1 MPAASTAPEG
11 AAAPGETPHHET
23 SVTWRVIPVDRA
35 PEAGRDYKVI
45 RTSQEWAALFEGT
58 GAAPPE
64 ISFEGQ
70 MVVLLRFRL
79 AGDVTTPTLKPA
91 MMTVPGPPCRRSLA
105 GPVLVDEAADLASE
119 LLLLGP
125 LTKEAAMR
133 RRFASLRVTSEPVLV
148 DSTAEPGR

>member
-23 SVTWRVIPVDRA
+23 SVTWRVISVDRA

-79 AGDVTTPTLKPA
+79 AGDPQGRLVVAAVRSTPEALL
-91 MMTVPGPPCRRSLA
+91 VECRSEQPGPGVLPATPATA
-105 GPVLVDEAADLASE
+105 GQAVIVPITDL
-119 LLLLGP
+119 P
-125 LTKEAAMR
+125 I
-133 RRFASLRVTSEPVLV
+133 RVVV
-148 DSTAEPGR
+148 R